1 MQYDRFN
8 SFYIFNYTY
17 FNNSNNILSQK
28 NEMQTELLTLEQYAK
43 KTGISVKTAY
53 NRYKKGLLKENIV
66 YKGKQP
72 LIISKI

>member
-1 MQYDRFN
+1 M
-8 SFYIFNYTY
+8 
-17 FNNSNNILSQK
+17 K
-28 NEMQTELLTLEQYAK
+28 TELLTLEQYAK

-72 LIISKI
+72 LIISKV